1 MAVENLN
8 KPSIRQEILKRMEEK
23 GLTGNTIATIH
34 KRNIKQSK
42 NYAASNTALDMLYQL
57 QEAYPIQKTLT
68 ANLNIDL
75 SPDKLKEKREELMNE
90 LERIR
95 Q

>member
-8 KPSIRQEILKRMEEK
+8 KPSIRQEILKRMEER
-23 GLTGNTIATIH
+23 GLNGDTIATIH

-57 QEAYPIQKTLT
+57 QEAYPIQKTLN
-68 ANLNIDL
+68 ANINIDL
-75 SPDKLKEKREELMNE
+75 SPEQLKSKRQELEEELD
-90 LERIR
+90 RIR